1 MEYIIYAIVL
11 AVSAGLFLPKY
22 GGERRN
28 VPIFVIIASIIA
40 IRLII
45 MLLKYVLLVFK
56 VKKLLTKNGYTITQM
71 RFAPKLRNEKCYH
84 ISGIKDGKT
93 VNVYITKRRNSYV
106 TYHFESENKALLYKH
121 TRLAIK
127 PAVRQAYIVS
137 HHVERK
143 TAGEE
148 HFFWQDVDFNENT
161 ENILLFKKLP
171 NTVTDT
177 KSQIPLANGDKILDK
192 VILYDIKG
200 YASYINSQK

>member
-1 MEYIIYAIVL
+1 MEFIIYAIVL

-56 VKKLLTKNGYTITQM
+56 VKKVLTKNGYSVTQTS
-71 RFAPKLRNEKCYH
+71 FVPNLKNSKCYH
-84 ISGIKDGKT
+84 VSGEKDGKT

-106 TYHFESENKALLYKH
+106 TYHFENENKAEIYKH
-121 TRLAIK
+121 TRLTIK
-127 PAVRQAYIVS
+127 PSVRQAYIVS
-137 HHVERK
+137 PHVERRK
-143 TAGEE
+143 MGEE
-148 HFFWQDVDFNENT
+148 NFFWQENDFSENT

-171 NTVTDT
+171 NKVTDI
-177 KSQIPLANGDKILDK
+177 KSEVSLANGDKICGK
-192 VILYDIKG
+192 VTLYDFKG
-200 YASYINSQK
+200 YVNYVNSQK